1 MIEMEEKYLN
11 NDVKIII
18 IIIIIIIIM
27 WNVKSEVIP
36 VTKGATRTISKSFR
50 QYLSNIPEST
60 KSRNYRK

>member
-11 NDVKIII
+11 SDVK
-18 IIIIIIIIM
+18 IIIIIM
-27 WNVKSEVIP
+27 WNVKSKVIP
-36 VTKGATRTISKSFR
+36 VSIGATRTISKSFR